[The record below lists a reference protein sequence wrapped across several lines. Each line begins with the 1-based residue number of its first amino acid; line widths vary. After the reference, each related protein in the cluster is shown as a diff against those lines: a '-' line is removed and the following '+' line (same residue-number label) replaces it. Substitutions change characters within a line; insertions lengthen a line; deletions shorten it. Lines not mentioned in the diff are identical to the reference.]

1 MSLFLP
7 HIYGQEKVQKE
18 WKSLL
23 KNNRFPHTLILYGDD
38 GLGKTTAAFDLAGIL
53 TGESEKI
60 SGEFDELHISSARE
74 EMTLPMAGNRLWYL
88 RPGKME
94 LKVEQFRTFLESMES
109 FDEKAH
115 VCIIDECQFMRAAA
129 ANIMLKTFEEPQSNV
144 YYILISTDL
153 NSILPTVISR
163 SEKFAFTPLGREEYL
178 ALLQRESSKYPV
190 PVNMTPDM
198 LYQLSEGNPGIT
210 LEICSEKDNA
220 QPDAAMSFWE
230 TITDNPRSFSA
241 LNGHKWKDRDEF
253 HQMLRWIILVG
264 RDILVLAET
273 GDQNRARCMSVM
285 GREMAV
291 SRKWNGK
298 VMQVMEV
305 FRDAELAYTHY
316 INIKNIWDMILIQL
330 KNIQRGRKE

>member
-1 MSLFLP
+1 M
-7 HIYGQEKVQKE
+7 
-18 WKSLL
+18 
-23 KNNRFPHTLILYGDD
+23 
-38 GLGKTTAAFDLAGIL
+38 
-53 TGESEKI
+53 
-60 SGEFDELHISSARE
+60 
-74 EMTLPMAGNRLWYL
+74 
-88 RPGKME
+88 
-94 LKVEQFRTFLESMES
+94 
-109 FDEKAH
+109 
-115 VCIIDECQFMRAAA
+115 
-129 ANIMLKTFEEPQSNV
+129 
-144 YYILISTDL
+144 
-153 NSILPTVISR
+153 ISR

-178 ALLQRESSKYPV
+178 VLLQRESSNYPV

-241 LNGHKWKDRDEF
+241 LSGHKWKDRDEF